1 MTRDQDAERGSG
13 RAPGTDLRLPGLPF
27 PLRPHGPDGHWSHR
41 DGVLT
46 GRAGPRQDRFVP
58 PTGEALDPA
67 SDAPR
72 LLGAP
77 DGDFRL
83 VARVTVGSAAPFD
96 AGALYV
102 HVGERAWAK
111 LCLEYSPDVPT
122 VCTVVTRGH
131 SDDANSF
138 AVDGASVWLRVSRTG
153 RAFAFHASRDGERW
167 TFVRLFTL
175 GGERETGAALVGFM
189 AQSPTGEGCAVA
201 YDHIAFR
208 PGGPAGLR
216 DGT

>member
-1 MTRDQDAERGSG
+1 MDIA
-13 RAPGTDLRLPGLPF
+13 LPELPF
-27 PLRPHGPDGHWSHR
+27 PLSAFGPDGDWTYA

-58 PTGEALDPA
+58 PTGEELDPA

-77 DGDFRL
+77 DGDFQL
-83 VARVTVGSAAPFD
+83 IARVTVGFTGAFD
-96 AGALYV
+96 AGVLYV

-138 AVDGASVWLRVSRTG
+138 AVDGRSVWLRVTRTG
-153 RAFAFHASRDGERW
+153 RAFAFHASLDGERW
-167 TFVRLFTL
+167 TFVRFFTL
-175 GGERETGAALVGFM
+175 GEEKETGAALVGFM
-189 AQSPTGEGCAVA
+189 AQAPVGEGCVVT
-201 YDHIAFR
+201 YDHLTFR
-208 PGGPAGLR
+208 PGAPADLR
-216 DGT
+216 DGS

>member
-1 MTRDQDAERGSG
+1 M
-13 RAPGTDLRLPGLPF
+13 DLELSPLPF
-27 PLRPHGPDGHWSHR
+27 PLRTYGPDGHWSFE

-46 GRAGPRQDRFVP
+46 GWAGPRQDRFVS

-72 LLGAP
+72 LLGSP
-77 DGDFRL
+77 EGEFQL
-83 VARVTVGSAAPFD
+83 IARVTVGFGAAFD
-96 AGALYV
+96 AGVLYV
-102 HVGERAWAK
+102 QVGERTWAK

-122 VCTVVTRGH
+122 VRTVVTRGH

-138 AVDGASVWLRVSRTG
+138 TVDGSSVWLRISRTG

-175 GGERETGAALVGFM
+175 GDEKETDAALVGFM
-189 AQSPTGEGCAVA
+189 TQSPMGEGCVVT
-201 YDHIAFR
+201 YDHIEFR
-208 PGGPAGLR
+208 PEWPKDLR
-216 DGT
+216 DGN

>member
-1 MTRDQDAERGSG
+1 MDTE
-13 RAPGTDLRLPGLPF
+13 LPELPF
-27 PLRPHGPDGHWSHR
+27 RLRTYGPDGDWSY
-41 DGVLT
+41 DAGVLT
-46 GRAGPRQDRFVP
+46 GWAGPRQDRFVP
-58 PTGEALDPA
+58 PTGEALDTA

-77 DGDFRL
+77 EGDFRL
-83 VARVTVGSAAPFD
+83 SARVTVGFNGAFD

-102 HVGERAWAK
+102 HVGDRAWAK

-138 AVDGASVWLRVSRTG
+138 TVTGSSVWLRVSRTG

-175 GGERETGAALVGFM
+175 GGEKEAGAALVGFM
-189 AQSPTGEGCAVA
+189 TQAPLGEGCVVT
-201 YDHIAFR
+201 YDHLDFR
-208 PGGPAGLR
+208 PGWPDDLR
-216 DGT
+216 DGG

>member
-1 MTRDQDAERGSG
+1 MDVELSV
-13 RAPGTDLRLPGLPF
+13 LPF
-27 PLRPHGPDGHWSHR
+27 ALRTYGPDGNWSFE

-46 GRAGPRQDRFVP
+46 GWAGPRQDRFVP
-58 PTGEALDPA
+58 PTEEGLDPA

-77 DGDFRL
+77 PEGDFQL
-83 VARVTVGSAAPFD
+83 SARVTVGFAGAFD
-96 AGALYV
+96 AGVLYV

-138 AVDGASVWLRVSRTG
+138 TVDGSSVWLRVSRTG
-153 RAFAFHASRDGERW
+153 RAFAFHASRDGVRW

-175 GGERETGAALVGFM
+175 GTEKETDAALVGFM
-189 AQSPTGEGCAVA
+189 AQAPMGEGCVVT
-201 YDHIAFR
+201 YDHIEYR
-208 PGGPAGLR
+208 PSWPKDLR
-216 DGT
+216 DGS

>member
-1 MTRDQDAERGSG
+1 ME
-13 RAPGTDLRLPGLPF
+13 LPELPF
-27 PLRPHGPDGHWSHR
+27 PLTAHGPDGDWSYR

-58 PTGEALDPA
+58 PTGDGLEPA

-77 DGDFRL
+77 EGDFQL
-83 VARVTVGSAAPFD
+83 IARVTVAFRAPFD
-96 AGALYV
+96 AGVLYV

-131 SDDANSF
+131 SDDANSVT
-138 AVDGASVWLRVSRTG
+138 VDGDAVWLRVSRIG

-175 GGERETGAALVGFM
+175 GEEKETGAALVGFM
-189 AQSPTGEGCAVA
+189 AQSPVGEGCAVT
-201 YDHIAFR
+201 YDRIAFR
-208 PGGPAGLR
+208 AGPPSDLR
-216 DGT
+216 DGS

>member
-1 MTRDQDAERGSG
+1 MDITFPE
-13 RAPGTDLRLPGLPF
+13 LPF
-27 PLRPHGPDGHWSHR
+27 ALRPHGPDGAWSYE

-58 PTGEALDPA
+58 PTGETLEPA

-77 DGDFRL
+77 DGDFQL
-83 VARVTVGSAAPFD
+83 IARVTVGFEGAFD
-96 AGALYV
+96 AGVLYV
-102 HVGERAWAK
+102 QVGERAWAK

-131 SDDANSF
+131 SDDCNSF
-138 AVDGASVWLRVSRTG
+138 TVEGSSAWLRVSRSG
-153 RAFAFHASRDGERW
+153 RAFAFHASLDGERW

-175 GGERETGAALVGFM
+175 GDEKETGAALVGFL
-189 AQSPTGEGCAVA
+189 AQSPTGEGCTVT
-201 YDHIAFR
+201 YDRLEFR
-208 PGGPAGLR
+208 PHWPADLR
-216 DGT
+216 DGG

>member
-1 MTRDQDAERGSG
+1 MDVA
-13 RAPGTDLRLPGLPF
+13 LPELPF
-27 PLRPHGPDGHWSHR
+27 PLRPYGPDGNWSYA

-46 GRAGPRQDRFVP
+46 GVAGSRQDRFVP
-58 PTGEALDPA
+58 PTGEALEPA

-77 DGDFRL
+77 DGDFQL
-83 VARVTVGSAAPFD
+83 IARVTVGFNAAFD
-96 AGALYV
+96 AGVLYV

-131 SDDANSF
+131 SDDVNSF
-138 AVDGASVWLRVSRTG
+138 TVDGSSVWLRVSRSG
-153 RAFAFHASRDGERW
+153 RALAFHASLDGERW

-175 GGERETGAALVGFM
+175 GDEKETGAALVGFM
-189 AQSPTGEGCAVA
+189 AQAPTGEGCRVT
-201 YDHIAFR
+201 YDHLEFR
-208 PGGPAGLR
+208 AGWPADLR
-216 DGT
+216 DGS

>member
-1 MTRDQDAERGSG
+1 MDIE
-13 RAPGTDLRLPGLPF
+13 LPELPF
-27 PLRPHGPDGHWSHR
+27 ALRAYGPDGHWSYE

-46 GRAGPRQDRFVP
+46 GRAGPRQDRFVS
-58 PTGEALDPA
+58 PTAEALEPA

-77 DGDFRL
+77 AGDFQL
-83 VARVTVGSAAPFD
+83 IARVTVGSAGPFD
-96 AGALYV
+96 AGVLYV

-111 LCLEYSPDVPT
+111 LCLEYSPDLPT

-131 SDDANSF
+131 SDDVNSWT
-138 AVDGASVWLRVSRTG
+138 VDGSSVWLRVSRTG

-175 GGERETGAALVGFM
+175 GDEKETDASLVGFM
-189 AQSPTGEGCAVA
+189 AQSPMGEGCVVT

-208 PGGPAGLR
+208 PTWPADLR
-216 DGT
+216 DGS